1 MVAWQGEETRQV
13 LTARDDAGRDF
24 RTQGQIAVDVRVTGQ
39 NDCDVR

>member
-24 RTQGQIAVDVRVTGQ
+24 RTQGQIGGRCPGDRPK
-39 NDCDVR
+39 